1 MPLDSVTV
9 SALTSELRAQIV
21 GGKIDKVQQPERDTV
36 LLSIRSPLGNV
47 RLAICGGVGNAR
59 VHLTDAKYENPAQ
72 PPMFC
77 MLLRKHLVGARIS
90 ALHQPERER
99 IIIFELDGY
108 DEMGLAVKKQ
118 LVVEMIG
125 RGTNIILVSGEGII
139 IDCLRRVDAEMSA
152 IRQVLPGLIYR
163 LPISQ
168 TKPDF
173 FAVSGEQRRE
183 IWNSYDGQRAPEKWL
198 LDSFSCLS
206 PIICR
211 EIVHRCYG
219 DTDNL
224 PVAMDAMAETVLKGE
239 FEPYM
244 LISGGKPKDFSFMRI
259 SQYGSEMEG
268 ERFGSFS
275 ELLDAFYTRR
285 SQAEDLHR
293 RTQSLRK
300 TVKTAR
306 DRVHRKLELQRE
318 ELRKTAKRD
327 EKRRWAD
334 LITANLY
341 RAKNGADSM
350 TVEDFYEEDYPSVT
364 IPLDRLKTP
373 QQNAA
378 AYYKEYTKAKTAER
392 YLTALIAENSRDE
405 EYLSSVLDEIDR
417 VKSESDIA
425 DIRRELTET
434 GYVKARKNERKQ
446 QRVKESA
453 PLSYMSSGGYEIL
466 VGRSNTQND
475 RLTLKTAH
483 KGDIWLHTQKIHGS
497 HVIIRCAG
505 EEVDETTLAEA
516 ASLAALHSQASAGGK
531 VSVDYTRV
539 KFVKKPQGSLPGMVI
554 YTDYSTILAEADEAL
569 ADKLKK

>member
-1 MPLDSVTV
+1 MPLDSVCV
-9 SALTSELRAQIV
+9 SALASELRAQIV

-36 LLSIRSPLGNV
+36 LLSIRSPFGNV
-47 RLAICGGVGNAR
+47 RLALCGGVGNAR

-90 ALHQPERER
+90 ALQQPERER

-108 DEMGLAVKKQ
+108 DEMGTPVKKQ

-125 RGTNIILVSGEGII
+125 RGTNIILVNGDGII

-173 FAVSGEQRRE
+173 FAITSAERRSLWE
-183 IWNSYDGQRAPEKWL
+183 KHDGQKSPDKWL
-198 LDSFSCLS
+198 LETFACLS
-206 PIICR
+206 PLVCR

-219 DTDNL
+219 DTDCL
-224 PVAMDAMAETVLKGE
+224 PESMDALAETVERGE
-239 FEPYM
+239 FVPYM
-244 LISGGKPKDFSFMRI
+244 LLSEGKPKDFSFIRI
-259 SQYGSEMEG
+259 SQYGGEMEG
-268 ERFGSFS
+268 ECFPGFS
-275 ELLDAFYTRR
+275 ALLDAFYTRR

-300 TVKTAR
+300 TVKNAK
-306 DRVHRKLELQRE
+306 DRVSRKLALQRS
-318 ELRKTAKRD
+318 ELEKTAKRD

-341 RAKNGADSM
+341 RAKGGSSL

-364 IPLDRLKTP
+364 IPLDPMKTP

-392 YLTALIAENSRDE
+392 YLTELIAQNSRDE

-434 GYVKARKNERKQ
+434 GYLRPQKNQVRQK
-446 QRVKESA
+446 VKETA
-453 PLSYMSSGGYEIL
+453 PLSYVSTGGYEIL

-475 RLTLKTAH
+475 RLTLKIAH

-505 EEVDETTLAEA
+505 EDVDEASLAEA
-516 ASLAALHSQASAGGK
+516 ASLAALHSQANAGGK

-554 YTDYSTILAEADEAL
+554 YTDYNTMIAEADEAL
-569 ADKLKK
+569 AEKLKR

>member
-1 MPLDSVTV
+1 MPLDSVCV
-9 SALTSELRAQIV
+9 SALASELRAQIV
-21 GGKIDKVQQPERDTV
+21 GGKIDKVQQPEHSTV
-36 LLSIRSPLGNV
+36 LLSIRSPFGNV
-47 RLAICGGVGNAR
+47 RLALCGGVGNAR

-108 DEMGLAVKKQ
+108 DEMGTPVKKQ

-125 RGTNIILVSGEGII
+125 RGTNIILVNGDGII
-139 IDCLRRVDAEMSA
+139 IDCLRRVDAEMSS

-173 FAVSGEQRRE
+173 FAITSEERRALWE
-183 IWNSYDGQRAPEKWL
+183 KYDGQKAPEKWL
-198 LDSFSCLS
+198 LETFACLS
-206 PIICR
+206 PLICR

-219 DTDNL
+219 DIECL
-224 PVAMDAMAETVLKGE
+224 PESMDALAESVERRE
-239 FEPYM
+239 FVPYM
-244 LISGGKPKDFSFMRI
+244 LLSEGKPKDFSFIRI
-259 SQYGSEMEG
+259 GQYGAEMSG
-268 ERFGSFS
+268 ESFSGFS

-300 TVKTAR
+300 TVKNAK
-306 DRVHRKLELQRE
+306 DRVSRKLALQRS
-318 ELRKTAKRD
+318 ELEKTAKRD

-341 RAKNGADSM
+341 RAKGGSSI

-364 IPLDRLKTP
+364 IPLDPMKTP

-392 YLTALIAENSRDE
+392 YLTELIAQNSRDE

-417 VKSESDIA
+417 VKSETDIG

-434 GYVKARKNERKQ
+434 GYLRPQKNQSK
-446 QRVKESA
+446 QRVKETA
-453 PLSYMSSGGYEIL
+453 PLSYISTGGYEIL

-475 RLTLKTAH
+475 RLTLKLAH

-497 HVIIRCAG
+497 HVVIRCAG
-505 EEVDETTLAEA
+505 EEVDDATLAEA

-539 KFVKKPQGSLPGMVI
+539 KFVKKPQGSLPGMVV
-554 YTDYSTILAEADEAL
+554 YTDYNTLIAEADEAL
-569 ADKLKK
+569 AEKLKR

>member
-1 MPLDSVTV
+1 MPLDSVCV
-9 SALTSELRAQIV
+9 SALASELRAQIV

-36 LLSIRSPLGNV
+36 LLSIRSPFGNV
-47 RLAICGGVGNAR
+47 RLALCGGVGNAR

-90 ALHQPERER
+90 ALQQPERER

-108 DEMGLAVKKQ
+108 DEMGTPVKKQ

-125 RGTNIILVSGEGII
+125 RGTNIILVNGDGII

-173 FAVSGEQRRE
+173 FAATSEERRALWE
-183 IWNSYDGQRAPEKWL
+183 AYDGQKAPDKWL
-198 LDSFSCLS
+198 LETFSCLS
-206 PIICR
+206 PLVCR

-219 DTDNL
+219 DTDCL
-224 PVAMDAMAETVLKGE
+224 PEAMDALAETVERGE
-239 FEPYM
+239 FVPYM
-244 LISGGKPKDFSFMRI
+244 LLSEGNPKDFSFIRI
-259 SQYGSEMEG
+259 SQYGGEMEG
-268 ERFGSFS
+268 ECFPGFS
-275 ELLDAFYTRR
+275 ALLDAFYTRR

-300 TVKTAR
+300 TVKNAK
-306 DRVHRKLELQRE
+306 DRVSRKLALQRS
-318 ELRKTAKRD
+318 ELEKTAKRD

-341 RAKNGADSM
+341 RAKGGSSL

-364 IPLDRLKTP
+364 IPLDPMKTP

-392 YLTALIAENSRDE
+392 YLTELITQNSRDE

-434 GYVKARKNERKQ
+434 GYLRPQKNQAK
-446 QRVKESA
+446 QRVKETA
-453 PLSYMSSGGYEIL
+453 PLSYLSSGGYEIL

-475 RLTLKTAH
+475 RLTLKIAH

-505 EEVDETTLAEA
+505 EDVDEASLAEA
-516 ASLAALHSQASAGGK
+516 ASLAALHSQANAGGK

-554 YTDYSTILAEADEAL
+554 YTDYNTMIAEADEAL
-569 ADKLKK
+569 AEKLKR

>member
-1 MPLDSVTV
+1 MPLDSVCV
-9 SALTSELRAQIV
+9 SALASELRPQIV

-36 LLSIRSPLGNV
+36 LLSIRSPFGNV
-47 RLAICGGVGNAR
+47 RLVLCGGVGNAR
-59 VHLTDAKYENPAQ
+59 VHLTEAKYENPAQ

-90 ALHQPERER
+90 ALQQPERER

-108 DEMGLAVKKQ
+108 DEMGVAVKKQ

-125 RGTNIILVSGEGII
+125 RGTNIILVNADGII
-139 IDCLRRVDAEMSA
+139 IDCLRRVDAEMSS

-173 FAVSGEQRRE
+173 FAVTSEERRALWE
-183 IWNSYDGQRAPEKWL
+183 KYDGQKAPDKWL
-198 LDSFSCLS
+198 LETFSCLS
-206 PIICR
+206 PLVCR

-219 DTDNL
+219 DTDCL
-224 PVAMDAMAETVLKGE
+224 PESMEALAEAVERGE
-239 FEPYM
+239 FVPYM
-244 LISGGKPKDFSFMRI
+244 LLSEGKPKDFSFIRI
-259 SQYGSEMEG
+259 GQYGADMSG
-268 ERFGSFS
+268 ECFPGFS
-275 ELLDAFYTRR
+275 ALLDAFYTRR

-300 TVKTAR
+300 TVKNAK
-306 DRVHRKLELQRE
+306 DRVSRKLELQRI
-318 ELRKTAKRD
+318 ELEKTAKRD

-341 RAKNGADSM
+341 RAKGGSSI

-364 IPLDRLKTP
+364 IPLDPMKTP

-392 YLTALIAENSRDE
+392 YLTELIAQNSRDE
-405 EYLSSVLDEIDR
+405 EYLSSVIDEIDR

-434 GYVKARKNERKQ
+434 GYLRPQKNQAK
-446 QRVKESA
+446 QRVKETA
-453 PLSYMSSGGYEIL
+453 PISYVSTGGYEIL

-475 RLTLKTAH
+475 RLTLKIAH

-505 EEVDETTLAEA
+505 EDVDEATLNEA

-554 YTDYSTILAEADEAL
+554 YTDYNTIIAEADEAL
-569 ADKLKK
+569 ADKLKR

>member
-1 MPLDSVTV
+1 MPLDSVCV
-9 SALTSELRAQIV
+9 SALASELRAQIV

-47 RLAICGGVGNAR
+47 RLALCGGVGNAR

-90 ALHQPERER
+90 ALLQPERER
-99 IIIFELDGY
+99 IVIFELDGY
-108 DEMGLAVKKQ
+108 DEMGSPVKKQ

-125 RGTNIILVSGEGII
+125 RGTNIILVNGDGII
-139 IDCLRRVDAEMSA
+139 IDCLRRVDAEMSS

-173 FAVSGEQRRE
+173 FTVSSGERRALWE
-183 IWNSYDGQRAPEKWL
+183 AYDGQKAPDKWL
-198 LDSFSCLS
+198 LETFACLS
-206 PIICR
+206 PLVCR

-219 DTDNL
+219 DTDSL
-224 PVAMDAMAETVLKGE
+224 PEAMDAFAETVERGE
-239 FEPYM
+239 FTPYM
-244 LISGGKPKDFSFMRI
+244 LLSEGKPKDFSFIRI
-259 SQYGSEMEG
+259 SQYGVDMSG
-268 ERFGSFS
+268 ECFPSFS
-275 ELLDAFYTRR
+275 ALLDAFYTRR

-300 TVKTAR
+300 TVKNAR
-306 DRVHRKLELQRE
+306 DRVVRKLELQRT
-318 ELRKTAKRD
+318 ELEKTAKRD

-341 RAKNGADSM
+341 RAKGGSSL

-364 IPLDRLKTP
+364 ILLDPMKTP

-392 YLTALIAENSRDE
+392 YLTELIAQNSRDE

-434 GYVKARKNERKQ
+434 GYLRPQKNQAK

-453 PLSYMSSGGYEIL
+453 PLSYLSSGGYEIL

-475 RLTLKTAH
+475 RLTLKIAH

-505 EEVDETTLAEA
+505 EDVDEATLAEA
-516 ASLAALHSQASAGGK
+516 AGLAALHSQANAGGK

-554 YTDYSTILAEADEAL
+554 YTDYNTLIAEANEAL
-569 ADKLKK
+569 AEKLKKS

>member
-9 SALTSELRAQIV
+9 SALTAELREQIV

-36 LLSIRSPLGNV
+36 LLSIRSPQRNV

-59 VHLTDAKYENPAQ
+59 VHLTEAKYENPAQ

-118 LVVEMIG
+118 LIVEMIG

-173 FAVSGEQRRE
+173 FAITSEERRA
-183 IWNSYDGQRAPEKWL
+183 IWETYDGQRAPEKWL
-198 LDSFSCLS
+198 LDSFACLS
-206 PIICR
+206 PLLCR
-211 EIVHRCYG
+211 EMVHRCYG

-224 PVAMDAMAETVLKGE
+224 PEAMDAMAETVQRGE

-244 LISGGKPKDFSFMRI
+244 LLSGGKPKDFSFMRI
-259 SQYGSEMEG
+259 SQYGNEMEG
-268 ERFGSFS
+268 ERFSGFS

-300 TVKTAR
+300 TVKNAR
-306 DRVHRKLELQRE
+306 DRTQRKLELQRE

-341 RAKNGADSM
+341 RAKSGSDSM
-350 TVEDFYEEDYPSVT
+350 TVEDFYEEDYPTVT

-392 YLTALIAENSRDE
+392 YLTELIAENSRDE

-434 GYVKARKNERKQ
+434 GYIKAQKNERKQ
-446 QRVKESA
+446 QKVKESA
-453 PLSYMSSGGYEIL
+453 PLSYMSSGGFEIL
-466 VGRSNTQND
+466 VGRSNSQND
-475 RLTLKTAH
+475 RLTLKIAH

-505 EEVDETTLAEA
+505 ENVDDATLAEA
-516 ASLAALHSQASAGGK
+516 ASLAALHSQSSGGGK

-554 YTDYSTILAEADEAL
+554 YTDYSTILAEADESL
-569 ADKLKK
+569 AERLKK

>member
-1 MPLDSVTV
+1 MPLDSVCV
-9 SALTSELRAQIV
+9 SALASELRAQIV

-36 LLSIRSPLGNV
+36 LLSIRSPFGNV
-47 RLAICGGVGNAR
+47 RLALCGGVGNAR

-90 ALHQPERER
+90 ALQQPERER

-108 DEMGLAVKKQ
+108 DEMGTPVKKQ

-125 RGTNIILVSGEGII
+125 RGTNIILVNGDGII

-173 FAVSGEQRRE
+173 FAATSEERRALWE
-183 IWNSYDGQRAPEKWL
+183 AYDGQKAPDKWL
-198 LDSFSCLS
+198 LETFSCLS
-206 PIICR
+206 PLVCR

-219 DTDNL
+219 DTDCL
-224 PVAMDAMAETVLKGE
+224 PEAMDALAETVERGE
-239 FEPYM
+239 FVPYM
-244 LISGGKPKDFSFMRI
+244 LLSEGNPKDFSFIRI
-259 SQYGSEMEG
+259 SQYGGEMEG
-268 ERFGSFS
+268 ECFPGFS
-275 ELLDAFYTRR
+275 ALLDAFYTRR
-285 SQAEDLHR
+285 SQAEDIHR

-300 TVKTAR
+300 TVKNAK
-306 DRVHRKLELQRE
+306 DRVSRKLALQRS
-318 ELRKTAKRD
+318 ELEKTAKRD

-341 RAKNGADSM
+341 RAKGGSSL

-364 IPLDRLKTP
+364 IPLDPMKTP

-392 YLTALIAENSRDE
+392 YLTELITQNSRDE

-434 GYVKARKNERKQ
+434 GYLRPQKNQAK
-446 QRVKESA
+446 QRVKETA
-453 PLSYMSSGGYEIL
+453 PLSYLSSGGYEIL

-475 RLTLKTAH
+475 RLTLKIAH

-505 EEVDETTLAEA
+505 EDVDEASLAEA
-516 ASLAALHSQASAGGK
+516 ASLAALHSQANAGGK

-554 YTDYSTILAEADEAL
+554 YTDYNTMIAEADEAL
-569 ADKLKK
+569 AEKLKR

>member
-1 MPLDSVTV
+1 
-9 SALTSELRAQIV
+9 
-21 GGKIDKVQQPERDTV
+21 
-36 LLSIRSPLGNV
+36 
-47 RLAICGGVGNAR
+47 
-59 VHLTDAKYENPAQ
+59 
-72 PPMFC
+72 
-77 MLLRKHLVGARIS
+77 
-90 ALHQPERER
+90 
-99 IIIFELDGY
+99 
-108 DEMGLAVKKQ
+108 
-118 LVVEMIG
+118 
-125 RGTNIILVSGEGII
+125 
-139 IDCLRRVDAEMSA
+139 MSS

-173 FAVSGEQRRE
+173 FAVSSGERRVFWE
-183 IWNSYDGQRAPEKWL
+183 AYDGQKAPDKWL
-198 LDSFSCLS
+198 LETFACLS
-206 PIICR
+206 PLVCR

-219 DTDNL
+219 DMDCL
-224 PVAMDAMAETVLKGE
+224 PEAMDAFSETVERGE
-239 FEPYM
+239 FTPYM
-244 LISGGKPKDFSFMRI
+244 LLSEGKPKDFSFIRI
-259 SQYGSEMEG
+259 SQYGADMSG
-268 ERFGSFS
+268 ECFPSFS
-275 ELLDAFYTRR
+275 ALLDAFYTRR

-300 TVKTAR
+300 TVKNAR
-306 DRVHRKLELQRE
+306 DRVVRKLELQRT
-318 ELRKTAKRD
+318 ELEKTAKRD

-341 RAKNGADSM
+341 RAQGGSSL

-364 IPLDRLKTP
+364 IPLDPMKTP

-392 YLTALIAENSRDE
+392 YLTELIAQNSRDE

-434 GYVKARKNERKQ
+434 GYLRPQKNQAK

-453 PLSYMSSGGYEIL
+453 PLSYLSSGGYEIL

-475 RLTLKTAH
+475 RLTLKIAH

-505 EEVDETTLAEA
+505 EDVDEATLAEA
-516 ASLAALHSQASAGGK
+516 AGLAALHSQANAGGK

-554 YTDYSTILAEADEAL
+554 YTDYNTLIAEANEAL
-569 ADKLKK
+569 AEKLKKS

>member
-1 MPLDSVTV
+1 MPLDSVCV
-9 SALTSELRAQIV
+9 SALASELRAQIV

-36 LLSIRSPLGNV
+36 LLSIRSPFGNV
-47 RLAICGGVGNAR
+47 RLALCGGVGNAR

-90 ALHQPERER
+90 ALLQPERER

-108 DEMGLAVKKQ
+108 DEMGISVKKQ

-125 RGTNIILVSGEGII
+125 RGTNISLVNGDGII

-173 FAVSGEQRRE
+173 FAATSEERRALWE
-183 IWNSYDGQRAPEKWL
+183 AYDGQKTPEKWL
-198 LDSFSCLS
+198 LETFSCLS
-206 PIICR
+206 PLVCR

-219 DTDNL
+219 DTDCL
-224 PVAMDAMAETVLKGE
+224 PEAMDALAETVEKGE
-239 FEPYM
+239 FVPYM
-244 LISGGKPKDFSFMRI
+244 LLAEGKPKDFSFIRI
-259 SQYGSEMEG
+259 NQYGADMSG
-268 ERFGSFS
+268 ECFS
-275 ELLDAFYTRR
+275 GFSALLDAFYTRR

-300 TVKTAR
+300 TVKNAR
-306 DRVHRKLELQRE
+306 DRVARKLELQRT
-318 ELRKTAKRD
+318 ELEKTAQRD

-341 RAKNGADSM
+341 RAKGGNSL

-364 IPLDRLKTP
+364 IPLDPLKTP

-392 YLTALIAENSRDE
+392 YLTELIAQNSRDE
-405 EYLSSVLDEIDR
+405 EYLSSVIDEIDR

-434 GYVKARKNERKQ
+434 GYLRPQKNQAKQ
-446 QRVKESA
+446 KLKETA
-453 PLSYMSSGGYEIL
+453 PLSYVSSGGYEIL

-475 RLTLKTAH
+475 RLTLKIAH

-505 EEVDETTLAEA
+505 EDVDDATLTEA
-516 ASLAALHSQASAGGK
+516 ASLAALQSQASEGGK

-554 YTDYSTILAEADEAL
+554 YTDYSTIIAEADEAL
-569 ADKLKK
+569 AEKLKKS

>member
-1 MPLDSVTV
+1 MPLDSVCV
-9 SALTSELRAQIV
+9 SALASELRAQIV

-36 LLSIRSPLGNV
+36 LLSIRSPFGNV
-47 RLAICGGVGNAR
+47 RLALCGGVGNAR
-59 VHLTDAKYENPAQ
+59 VHLTEAKYENPAQ

-90 ALHQPERER
+90 ALQQPERER

-108 DEMGLAVKKQ
+108 DEMGVAVKKQ

-125 RGTNIILVSGEGII
+125 RGTNIILVNADGII
-139 IDCLRRVDAEMSA
+139 IDCLRRVDAEMSS

-173 FAVSGEQRRE
+173 FAVTSEERRALWE
-183 IWNSYDGQRAPEKWL
+183 KYDGQKAPDKWL
-198 LDSFSCLS
+198 LETFSCLS
-206 PIICR
+206 PLVCR

-219 DTDNL
+219 DTDCL
-224 PVAMDAMAETVLKGE
+224 PESMDALAESVERGE
-239 FEPYM
+239 FVPYM
-244 LISGGKPKDFSFMRI
+244 LLSEGKPKDFSFIRI
-259 SQYGSEMEG
+259 GQYGADMSG
-268 ERFGSFS
+268 ECFPGFS
-275 ELLDAFYTRR
+275 ALLDAFYTRR

-300 TVKTAR
+300 TVKNAK
-306 DRVHRKLELQRE
+306 DRVSRKLELQRI
-318 ELRKTAKRD
+318 ELEKTAKRD

-341 RAKNGADSM
+341 RAKGGSSI

-364 IPLDRLKTP
+364 IPLDPLKTP

-392 YLTALIAENSRDE
+392 YLTELIAQNSRDE
-405 EYLSSVLDEIDR
+405 EYLSSVIDEIDR

-434 GYVKARKNERKQ
+434 GYLRPQKNQGK
-446 QRVKESA
+446 QRVKETA
-453 PLSYMSSGGYEIL
+453 PLSYISTGGYEIL
-466 VGRSNTQND
+466 VGRSNIQND
-475 RLTLKTAH
+475 KLTLKTAH

-505 EEVDETTLAEA
+505 EDVDDATLAEA
-516 ASLAALHSQASAGGK
+516 ASLAALHSQAGAGAK

-539 KFVKKPQGSLPGMVI
+539 KFVKKPQGALPGMVI
-554 YTDYSTILAEADEAL
+554 YTDYNTIIAEADEAL
-569 ADKLKK
+569 AEKLKR

>member
-36 LLSIRSPLGNV
+36 LLSIRAPGANV
-47 RLAICGGVGNAR
+47 RLAVCGGVGNAR
-59 VHLTDAKYENPAQ
+59 VHLTEAKYENPSQ

-77 MLLRKHLVGARIS
+77 MLLRKHLVGARIA
-90 ALHQPERER
+90 ALHQPQRER
-99 IIIFELDGY
+99 IIIFELDAY
-108 DEMGLAVKKQ
+108 DEMGVAVKKQ

-163 LPISQ
+163 LPVSQ

-173 FAVSGEQRRE
+173 FALTSGERRSLWE
-183 IWNSYDGQRAPEKWL
+183 SYDGQRAPDKWL
-198 LDSFSCLS
+198 LDTFACLS
-206 PIICR
+206 PLVCR
-211 EIVHRCYG
+211 EMVHRCYG
-219 DTDNL
+219 DTENL
-224 PVAMDAMAETVLKGE
+224 PEAMDAMAETVLSGD
-239 FEPYM
+239 FTPFM
-244 LISGGKPKDFSFMRI
+244 LLSQGRPKDFSFMRI
-259 SQYGSEMEG
+259 SQYGGEMQG
-268 ERFGSFS
+268 EVFASFS

-285 SQAEDLHR
+285 SQADDLRR

-300 TVKTAR
+300 TVKNAR
-306 DRVHRKLELQRE
+306 DRVARKLESQRE

-341 RAKNGADSM
+341 RAKSGSDSM
-350 TVEDFYEEDYPSVT
+350 TVEDFYEEDYPTVT
-364 IPLDRLKTP
+364 IPLDKLKTP

-378 AYYKEYTKAKTAER
+378 SYYKEYTKAKTAER
-392 YLTALIAENSRDE
+392 YLTKLIAENSRDE

-417 VKSESDIA
+417 VKSESDID
-425 DIRRELTET
+425 DIRRELMET
-434 GYVKARKNERKQ
+434 GYLRALKNAQKQ
-446 QRVKESA
+446 RIRESA

-475 RLTLKTAH
+475 RLTMKTAH

-516 ASLAALHSQASAGGK
+516 ASLAALHSQANGGGK

-539 KFVKKPQGSLPGMVI
+539 KFVKKPQGSMPGMVI
-554 YTDYSTILAEADEAL
+554 YTDYSTVLAEADEAL
-569 ADKLKK
+569 AERLKR

>member
-1 MPLDSVTV
+1 MPLDSVLV
-9 SALTSELRAQIV
+9 SALTSELRAQIE

-36 LLSIRSPLGNV
+36 LLSVRAVGGNV
-47 RLAICGGVGNAR
+47 RLAVCGGVGNAR
-59 VHLTDAKYENPAQ
+59 VHLTEAKYENPAQ

-77 MLLRKHLVGARIS
+77 MLLRKHLVGARI
-90 ALHQPERER
+90 AAIHQPERER
-99 IIIFELDGY
+99 IIIFELDAY
-108 DEMGLAVKKQ
+108 DEMGVAVKKQ
-118 LVVEMIG
+118 LIVEMIG
-125 RGTNIILVSGEGII
+125 RGTNIILVNGDGII
-139 IDCLRRVDAEMSA
+139 IDCLRRVDADMSA

-173 FAVSGEQRRE
+173 FALSSGERRD
-183 IWNSYDGQRAPEKWL
+183 IWKGYDGLRPADKWL

-206 PIICR
+206 PLVCR
-211 EIVHRCYG
+211 EMVHRCYG
-219 DTDNL
+219 DTENL
-224 PVAMDAMAETVLKGE
+224 PEAMDALAETVQSGE
-239 FEPYM
+239 YVPYM
-244 LISGGKPKDFSFMRI
+244 LLSGGRPKDFSFMVI
-259 SQYGSEMEG
+259 SQYGAEMEG

-275 ELLDAFYTRR
+275 ELLDTFYTRR
-285 SQAEDLHR
+285 SQADDLRR

-300 TVKTAR
+300 TVKNAR
-306 DRVHRKLELQRE
+306 DRVSRKLELQRE

-350 TVEDFYEEDYPSVT
+350 TVEDFYEETYPTVT

-417 VKSESDIA
+417 VKSDGDIA

-434 GYVKARKNERKQ
+434 GYLRPQKNAKKERV
-446 QRVKESA
+446 RESA

-505 EEVDETTLAEA
+505 ENVDDATIAEA
-516 ASLAALHSQASAGGK
+516 ASLAALHSQANGGGK
-531 VSVDYTRV
+531 VSVDSTRV

-554 YTDYSTILAEADEAL
+554 YTDYSTVLAEADETL
-569 ADKLKK
+569 AERLKN

>member
-9 SALTSELRAQIV
+9 SALASELRAQIV

-47 RLAICGGVGNAR
+47 RLALCGGVGNAR

-90 ALHQPERER
+90 ALLQPERER
-99 IIIFELDGY
+99 IVIFELDGY
-108 DEMGLAVKKQ
+108 DEMGSPVKKQ

-125 RGTNIILVSGEGII
+125 RGTNIILVNGDGII
-139 IDCLRRVDAEMSA
+139 IDCLRRVDAEMSS

-173 FAVSGEQRRE
+173 FTVSSGERRALWE
-183 IWNSYDGQRAPEKWL
+183 AYDGQKAPDKWL
-198 LDSFSCLS
+198 LETFACLS
-206 PIICR
+206 PLVCR

-219 DTDNL
+219 DTDSL
-224 PVAMDAMAETVLKGE
+224 PEAMDAFAETVERGE
-239 FEPYM
+239 FTPYM
-244 LISGGKPKDFSFMRI
+244 LLSEGKPKDFSFIRI
-259 SQYGSEMEG
+259 SQYGVDMSG
-268 ERFGSFS
+268 ECFPSFS
-275 ELLDAFYTRR
+275 ALLDAFYTRR

-300 TVKTAR
+300 TVKNAR
-306 DRVHRKLELQRE
+306 DRVVRKLELQRT
-318 ELRKTAKRD
+318 ELEKTAKRD

-341 RAKNGADSM
+341 RAKGGSSL

-364 IPLDRLKTP
+364 ILLDPMKTP

-392 YLTALIAENSRDE
+392 YLTELIAQNSRDE

-434 GYVKARKNERKQ
+434 GYLRPQKNQAK

-453 PLSYMSSGGYEIL
+453 PLSYLSSGGYEIL

-475 RLTLKTAH
+475 RLTLKIAH

-505 EEVDETTLAEA
+505 EDVDEATLAEA
-516 ASLAALHSQASAGGK
+516 AGLAALHSQANAGGK

-554 YTDYSTILAEADEAL
+554 YTDYNTLIAEANEAL
-569 ADKLKK
+569 AEKLKKS

>member
-1 MPLDSVTV
+1 MPLDSVTL
-9 SALTSELRAQIV
+9 SALTSELRARIE

-36 LLSIRSPLGNV
+36 LLSIRSPMGNF
-47 RLAICGGVGNAR
+47 RLALCGGVGNAR
-59 VHLTDAKYENPAQ
+59 VHLTEAKYENPAQ

-90 ALHQPERER
+90 ALNQPERER
-99 IIIFELDGY
+99 IIIFELDAY
-108 DEMGLAVKKQ
+108 DEMGVACKKQ
-118 LVVEMIG
+118 LIVEMIG
-125 RGTNIILVSGEGII
+125 RGTNIILVNGDGII

-163 LPISQ
+163 LPLSQ

-173 FAVSGEQRRE
+173 FAVSSEERKMLWE
-183 IWNSYDGQRAPEKWL
+183 SYDGQRSPDKWL
-198 LDSFSCLS
+198 LDTFACLS
-206 PIICR
+206 PLICR
-211 EIVHRCYG
+211 EMVHRCYG
-219 DTDNL
+219 DTENF
-224 PVAMDAMAETVLKGE
+224 PEAMDAMAETVQRGE
-239 FEPYM
+239 FTPYM
-244 LISGGKPKDFSFMRI
+244 LLSEGRPKDFSFMPI
-259 SQYGSEMEG
+259 SQYAGEMQG
-268 ERFGSFS
+268 EAFASFS

-285 SQAEDLHR
+285 SQADDLRR

-300 TVKTAR
+300 TVKNAR
-306 DRVHRKLELQRE
+306 DRVSRKLELQRT
-318 ELRKTAKRD
+318 ELEKTGKRE

-341 RAKNGADSM
+341 RAKSGCDSLS
-350 TVEDFYEEDYPSVT
+350 VEDFYEEDYPTVT
-364 IPLDRLKTP
+364 IPLDALKTP

-392 YLTALIAENSRDE
+392 YLTNLIAENSRDE

-434 GYVKARKNERKQ
+434 GYIRAPKNAKKE
-446 QRVKESA
+446 RVKETA
-453 PLSYMSSGGYEIL
+453 PLSYISSGGYEIL

-475 RLTLKTAH
+475 RLTLKIAH

-505 EEVDETTLAEA
+505 ESVDDATLGEA
-516 ASLAALHSQASAGGK
+516 ASLAALHSQANAGGK
-531 VSVDYTRV
+531 VGVDYTRV

-554 YTDYSTILAEADEAL
+554 YTDYSTIIAEADEGL
-569 ADKLKK
+569 AERLKK

>member
-1 MPLDSVTV
+1 
-9 SALTSELRAQIV
+9 
-21 GGKIDKVQQPERDTV
+21 
-36 LLSIRSPLGNV
+36 
-47 RLAICGGVGNAR
+47 
-59 VHLTDAKYENPAQ
+59 
-72 PPMFC
+72 
-77 MLLRKHLVGARIS
+77 MLLRKHLVGARI
-90 ALHQPERER
+90 ADLHQPERER
-99 IIIFELDGY
+99 IIIFELDAY
-108 DEMGLAVKKQ
+108 DEMGVACKKQ
-118 LVVEMIG
+118 LAVEMIG
-125 RGTNIILVSGEGII
+125 RGTNIILVNGDGII
-139 IDCLRRVDAEMSA
+139 VDCLRRVDAEMSA

-163 LPISQ
+163 LPLSQ

-173 FAVSGEQRRE
+173 FAAASETRRALWE
-183 IWNSYDGQRAPEKWL
+183 SYDGQRPPEKWL
-198 LDSFSCLS
+198 LDSFACLS
-206 PIICR
+206 PLVCR

-224 PVAMDAMAETVLKGE
+224 PEAMDAMAETVINGD
-239 FEPYM
+239 FVPYM
-244 LISGGKPKDFSFMRI
+244 LLSEGRPKDFSFMRI
-259 SQYGSEMEG
+259 GQYGGEMQG
-268 ERFGSFS
+268 EAFDSFS

-285 SQAEDLHR
+285 SQADDLRR

-300 TVKTAR
+300 TVKNAH
-306 DRVHRKLELQRE
+306 DRVLRKLELQRE

-350 TVEDFYEEDYPSVT
+350 TVEDFYEEDYPTVT

-392 YLTALIAENSRDE
+392 YLTSLIAENSRDG
-405 EYLSSVLDEIDR
+405 EYLASVLDEIDR

-434 GYVKARKNERKQ
+434 GYIRPQKNAQK
-446 QRVKESA
+446 QRVKETA

-505 EEVDETTLAEA
+505 ENVDDATLAEA
-516 ASLAALHSQASAGGK
+516 ASLAALHSQANRGGK

-554 YTDYSTILAEADEAL
+554 YTD
-569 ADKLKK
+569 

>member
-1 MPLDSVTV
+1 MPLDSVCV
-9 SALTSELRAQIV
+9 SALASELRAQIV

-36 LLSIRSPLGNV
+36 LLSIRSPFGNV
-47 RLAICGGVGNAR
+47 RLALCGGVGNAR

-90 ALHQPERER
+90 ALQQPERER

-108 DEMGLAVKKQ
+108 DEMGTPVKKQ

-125 RGTNIILVSGEGII
+125 RGTNIILVNGDGII

-173 FAVSGEQRRE
+173 FAITSAERRSLWE
-183 IWNSYDGQRAPEKWL
+183 KYDGQKAPDKWL
-198 LDSFSCLS
+198 LETFACLS
-206 PIICR
+206 PLVCR

-219 DTDNL
+219 DTDCL
-224 PVAMDAMAETVLKGE
+224 PESMDALAETVEKGE
-239 FEPYM
+239 FVPYM
-244 LISGGKPKDFSFMRI
+244 LLSEGKPKDFSFIRI
-259 SQYGSEMEG
+259 SQYGGEMEG
-268 ERFGSFS
+268 ECFPGFS
-275 ELLDAFYTRR
+275 ALLDAFYTRR

-300 TVKTAR
+300 TVKNAK
-306 DRVHRKLELQRE
+306 DRVSRKLALQRS
-318 ELRKTAKRD
+318 ELEKTAKRD

-341 RAKNGADSM
+341 RAKGGSSL

-364 IPLDRLKTP
+364 IPLDPMKTP

-378 AYYKEYTKAKTAER
+378 VYYKEYTKAKTAER
-392 YLTALIAENSRDE
+392 YLTELIAQNSRDE

-434 GYVKARKNERKQ
+434 GYLRPQKNQAK
-446 QRVKESA
+446 QRVKETA
-453 PLSYMSSGGYEIL
+453 PLSYVSTGGYEIL

-475 RLTLKTAH
+475 RLTLKIAH
-483 KGDIWLHTQKIHGS
+483 KGDMWLHTQKIHGS

-505 EEVDETTLAEA
+505 EDVDKVTLAEA
-516 ASLAALHSQASAGGK
+516 ASLAALHSQASEGGK

-554 YTDYSTILAEADEAL
+554 YTDYNTMIAEADEAL
-569 ADKLKK
+569 AEKLKR

>member
-1 MPLDSVTV
+1 MPLDSVCV
-9 SALTSELRAQIV
+9 SALASELRPQIV

-36 LLSIRSPLGNV
+36 ILSIRSQQGNF
-47 RLAICGGVGNAR
+47 RLALCGGVGNAR
-59 VHLTDAKYENPAQ
+59 VHITDAKYENPAQ

-90 ALHQPERER
+90 ALQQPERER

-108 DEMGLAVKKQ
+108 DEMGVPVKKQ
-118 LVVEMIG
+118 LVLEMIG
-125 RGTNIILVSGEGII
+125 RGTNIILVNGEGII

-173 FAVSGEQRRE
+173 FALSSEERRSLWE
-183 IWNSYDGQRAPEKWL
+183 SYEGQKSPDKWL
-198 LDSFSCLS
+198 LETFSCLS
-206 PIICR
+206 PLVCR

-224 PVAMDAMAETVLKGE
+224 PESMDAFAETVEKGD
-239 FEPYM
+239 FVPYM
-244 LISGGKPKDFSFMRI
+244 LLADGKPKDFSFVRI
-259 SQYGSEMEG
+259 SQYGADMGG
-268 ERFGSFS
+268 ECFPGFS
-275 ELLDAFYTRR
+275 ALLDAFYTRR

-300 TVKTAR
+300 TVKNAK
-306 DRVHRKLELQRE
+306 DRVSRKLELQRI
-318 ELRKTAKRD
+318 ELEKTAQRD

-341 RAKNGADSM
+341 RAKGGNSI
-350 TVEDFYEEDYPSVT
+350 TVEDFYDEDYPTVT
-364 IPLDRLKTP
+364 IPLDPMKTP

-392 YLTALIAENSRDE
+392 YLTELIAQNSRDE

-417 VKSESDIA
+417 VKSETDIA

-434 GYVKARKNERKQ
+434 GYLRSQKNQGKQ
-446 QRVKESA
+446 KIKESA
-453 PLSYMSSGGYEIL
+453 PLRYVSSGGFEIL
-466 VGRSNTQND
+466 VGRSNMQND
-475 RLTLKTAH
+475 KLTFKLAH

-505 EEVDETTLAEA
+505 EKVDDATLAQA

-539 KFVKKPQGSLPGMVI
+539 KFVKKPQGALPGMVI
-554 YTDYSTILAEADEAL
+554 YTDYSTVIAEADEAL
-569 ADKLKK
+569 AEKLK